1 MGLVIYN
8 IKIVKGGEYVREF
21 YLRLPGPT
29 EIPEEVLLKM
39 ARPIIGH
46 RTNEFQQLF
55 LAVTEETKK
64 VFKTKND
71 VLIFLGSGTGGM
83 EAAVVNLFSP
93 GDTILL
99 ISIGV
104 FGDRFGEI
112 AESFGLNVE
121 KLCFPWGKT
130 YDPEIV
136 KKAIYNDKEGK
147 IKGVLVTH
155 NETSTGV
162 LNDLVPIKEILK
174 DHQEILL
181 VVDAISSL
189 GAIDLKTDELGI
201 DVAITSSQKALMI
214 PPGLTL
220 ISVSDKAWEA
230 VEKSKTNKFY
240 WDFKKASANL
250 KKGST
255 PYTPAVSLIF
265 GLRESMKL
273 IHKEGLE
280 NVFERHILLSR
291 AFREGIKAM
300 GLTLF
305 ADEQYASPTV
315 TSVRMPDAVDPSKL
329 RKVLENEYR
338 VFVAGGQQKLK
349 DTIIRVGHMGY
360 IDKFDI
366 INTLWA
372 LGMSLDKLGCE
383 VDTLSGIDKAQEVF
397 KEV

>member
-1 MGLVIYN
+1 M
-8 IKIVKGGEYVREF
+8 
-21 YLRLPGPT
+21 
-29 EIPEEVLLKM
+29 
-39 ARPIIGH
+39 
-46 RTNEFQQLF
+46 F

-201 DVAITSSQKALMI
+201 DVAITSSPKALMI
-214 PPGLTL
+214 PQG
-220 ISVSDKAWEA
+220 
-230 VEKSKTNKFY
+230 
-240 WDFKKASANL
+240 
-250 KKGST
+250 
-255 PYTPAVSLIF
+255 
-265 GLRESMKL
+265 
-273 IHKEGLE
+273 
-280 NVFERHILLSR
+280 
-291 AFREGIKAM
+291 
-300 GLTLF
+300 
-305 ADEQYASPTV
+305 
-315 TSVRMPDAVDPSKL
+315 
-329 RKVLENEYR
+329 
-338 VFVAGGQQKLK
+338 
-349 DTIIRVGHMGY
+349 
-360 IDKFDI
+360 
-366 INTLWA
+366 
-372 LGMSLDKLGCE
+372 
-383 VDTLSGIDKAQEVF
+383 
-397 KEV
+397 